1 VVTTGRGERG
11 DDGALVAGLRR
22 GLVGEGEEDLAPPAA
37 VEDGEAED
45 DVLEGDALGLD
56 AVAKREEVPRGGE
69 GEVEEEDLVP
79 AAELDAELGLA
90 AGMAALVAE
99 GAVAGADAVLGRA
112 DEGGVLEELSARPRI
127 ATRASSV
134 STSRPWKAMPPGVTR
149 ARTRGVWRKA
159 SRRRTT
165 RLRKPGWPGHACPA
179 EVCDDGVA
187 SSAWRLGAVRPPPPG
202 ALHSPAEA
210 SVLAQGPDD
219 LAVLHRARWTFV
231 GQQAAPAQ
239 RADIA
244 GALGDA
250 AFEEGDPAR
259 LVRAR
264 ERLAR

>member
-1 VVTTGRGERG
+1 
-11 DDGALVAGLRR
+11 
-22 GLVGEGEEDLAPPAA
+22 
-37 VEDGEAED
+37 
-45 DVLEGDALGLD
+45 
-56 AVAKREEVPRGGE
+56 
-69 GEVEEEDLVP
+69 
-79 AAELDAELGLA
+79 
-90 AGMAALVAE
+90 
-99 GAVAGADAVLGRA
+99 
-112 DEGGVLEELSARPRI
+112 
-127 ATRASSV
+127 
-134 STSRPWKAMPPGVTR
+134 
-149 ARTRGVWRKA
+149 
-159 SRRRTT
+159 
-165 RLRKPGWPGHACPA
+165 
-179 EVCDDGVA
+179 VA